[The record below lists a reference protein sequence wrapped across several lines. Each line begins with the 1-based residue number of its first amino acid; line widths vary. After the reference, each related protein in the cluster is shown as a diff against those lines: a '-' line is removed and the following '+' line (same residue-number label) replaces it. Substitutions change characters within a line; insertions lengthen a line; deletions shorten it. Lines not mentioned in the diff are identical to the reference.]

1 MIPRT
6 VTVSGGIRAIS
17 KEQLDRAIATMQTI
31 AMDNLTHTTSEFTYS
46 ASYPPMAPRPANRE
60 LLELYD
66 RASRDL
72 GHGAVTAVDP
82 RRAGAADISFAA
94 DHVDMALDGLGLMG
108 EAGHTVDEMAD
119 LGTLVSQSQRAALLM
134 YRLAMAGG
142 N

>member
-1 MIPRT
+1 M
-6 VTVSGGIRAIS
+6 
-17 KEQLDRAIATMQTI
+17 
-31 AMDNLTHTTSEFTYS
+31 
-46 ASYPPMAPRPANRE
+46 
-60 LLELYD
+60 
-66 RASRDL
+66 
-72 GHGAVTAVDP
+72 TAVDP